1 MTAWTGFGPAEFDKR
16 RMPKGRKPQPPM
28 QAGLFVLA
36 AEPVPAKPAPQPE
49 QLPGQ
54 ADLFGANGQ
63 DQDERCPTGDCRP
76 DPYPPE
82 AMRPAR
88 GHWECCGQPHR
99 GPCCQ
104 RTGEETAQ

>member
-1 MTAWTGFGPAEFDKR
+1 MTAWTDFGPAEFDKR
-16 RMPKGRKPQPPM
+16 RMPKGRKAQPAM

-36 AEPVPAKPAPQPE
+36 AEPVPAKPAPARE
-49 QLPGQ
+49 ELPGQ
-54 ADLFGANGQ
+54 SGLFGDG
-63 DQDERCPTGDCRP
+63 DQAGDGPCPCGDCRE
-76 DPYPPE
+76 DPCPPE

-88 GHWECCGQPHR
+88 GHWECCGQAHR